1 MEPENEPPAAASGQP
16 SITARRRMARLLA
29 VQALY
34 QIELTGN
41 DADVVAAE
49 VLQHRAGGDADATDQ
64 GLFHDIVRETHRRRA
79 DFNALIDDALSEGWT
94 ANRLE
99 ILLSIILRC
108 GAYELSARP
117 EVPVRVVINEYVE
130 LAHAFFGG
138 REPGMANGVLD
149 ALARRLRPGDL
160 DASDNGPA
168 D

>member
-1 MEPENEPPAAASGQP
+1 
-16 SITARRRMARLLA
+16 MARLLA

-34 QIELTGN
+34 QIELTGS

-49 VLQHRAGGDADATDQ
+49 ILQHRAGGDADAADQ

-108 GAYELSARP
+108 GAYELSTRP

-160 DASDNGPA
+160 DASDDGPA